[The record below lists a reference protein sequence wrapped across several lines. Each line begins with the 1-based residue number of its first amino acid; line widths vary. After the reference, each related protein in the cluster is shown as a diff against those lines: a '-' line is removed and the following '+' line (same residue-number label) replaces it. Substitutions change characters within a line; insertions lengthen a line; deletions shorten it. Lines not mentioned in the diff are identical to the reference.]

1 MVEQLGDISQQVVT
15 FEEPI
20 DIKAPVIVEEY
31 TTERRASEIKETAEK
46 LLEPETNTATSK
58 IKLSLKKPGEYKT
71 EVAEETK
78 PLIEEERIKDIAISE
93 VVPQELLQAEVEVV
107 TPKVDGTKPIRRRSI
122 KKPQVESLPEEAPEV
137 TEKLEEKL
145 PKEEEAKPVEQ
156 DTLHKDVQ
164 SESVEVKK
172 PKEKKLVKKKKTDDL
187 DEITQRLLEQEVER
201 PELEQYEKIEV
212 EIQKKEKPKVSWF
225 DFTKSHISFI
235 LRGFKSQMS

>member
-1 MVEQLGDISQQVVT
+1 MVEQLGIVSQKVVT

-31 TTERRASEIKETAEK
+31 TTEHRASEIKETAEK
-46 LLEPETNTATSK
+46 LLKPETNTATSK
-58 IKLSLKKPGEYKT
+58 IKPSLKKPGEYKT
-71 EVAEETK
+71 EVPEETQ
-78 PLIEEERIKDIAISE
+78 PLVEEERIEDIAKSE
-93 VVPQELLQAEVEVV
+93 VVPQELLQAKVEVV
-107 TPKVDGTKPIRRRSI
+107 TPKVDETKPIRRRSI

-137 TEKLEEKL
+137 TEKLDEKL

-172 PKEKKLVKKKKTDDL
+172 PKEKKIVKKKKTDDL
-187 DEITQRLLEQEVER
+187 DEITQRLLEQEIER

-225 DFTKSHISFI
+225 DFTKAHISFI
-235 LRGFKSQMS
+235 SRGYKSQMS